1 MNKVT
6 DLRRMAD
13 LCKRM
18 AAVPTSG
25 GHCAD
30 RQLLTLADQL
40 DREAGELEGQ
50 AVGPTRKGN
59 GRPN

>member
-1 MNKVT
+1 MNKVA
-6 DLRRMAD
+6 DLRGMAD

-30 RQLLTLADQL
+30 RQLITLADKL
-40 DREAGELEGQ
+40 DHKAAKLEVETKPPSG
-50 AVGPTRKGN
+50 ATR
-59 GRPN
+59 RQR